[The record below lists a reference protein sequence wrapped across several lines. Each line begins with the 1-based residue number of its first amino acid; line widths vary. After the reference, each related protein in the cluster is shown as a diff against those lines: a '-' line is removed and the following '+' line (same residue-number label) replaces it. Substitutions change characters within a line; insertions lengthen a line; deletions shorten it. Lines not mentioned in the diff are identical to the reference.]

1 VAQPGGN
8 TAESVRNLWVA
19 RTSTFVTQ
27 LLLAAMFLGVA
38 ATLLVPGTP
47 SIVSRVMGLVAALA
61 SGLSLGVVLALVG
74 WRRMIRRHM
83 AVDHPGVPVP
93 LKPRP

>member
-1 VAQPGGN
+1 MEQPGG
-8 TAESVRNLWVA
+8 TPESVHNLWVA
-19 RTSTFVTQ
+19 RTSTFLTE
-27 LLLAAMFLGVA
+27 LFLAAMFLGVA

-47 SIVSRVMGLVAALA
+47 SMVSRVTGLLAALA
-61 SGLSLGVVLALVG
+61 SGLSFGVVLALVG

>member
-1 VAQPGGN
+1 MEQPGG
-8 TAESVRNLWVA
+8 TTPEPVHNLWVA
-19 RTSTFVTQ
+19 RTSTFLTE
-27 LLLAAMFLGVA
+27 LFLAAMFLGVA

-47 SIVSRVMGLVAALA
+47 SMVSRVMGLFAALA